1 MICLKS
7 VWGLKSI
14 QSGSSFRWGS
24 RSWALEEHL
33 APGAQ
38 AWGDP
43 TPGRWALVTFPGEEK
58 HWFKVTRGLFL
69 ALWMEHAVTV
79 CDAAGPFSST
89 IHVSQPMRLPARS
102 QALEVL
108 ASLRLGS
115 LNLKTWYRRK
125 HRQGCPLRPIRP
137 PCADMTQESHDALR
151 AFVQKQ
157 PGDGRGLSLLDS
169 G

>member
-1 MICLKS
+1 M
-7 VWGLKSI
+7 
-14 QSGSSFRWGS
+14 
-24 RSWALEEHL
+24 
-33 APGAQ
+33 
-38 AWGDP
+38 
-43 TPGRWALVTFPGEEK
+43 TFPGEEK

-69 ALWMEHAVTV
+69 ALWMEHAVTI

-108 ASLRLGS
+108 VSLKLGS

-125 HRQGCPLRPIRP
+125 HRQGCPLRPIHP
-137 PCADMTQESHDALR
+137 PCADMTQESHDTLS